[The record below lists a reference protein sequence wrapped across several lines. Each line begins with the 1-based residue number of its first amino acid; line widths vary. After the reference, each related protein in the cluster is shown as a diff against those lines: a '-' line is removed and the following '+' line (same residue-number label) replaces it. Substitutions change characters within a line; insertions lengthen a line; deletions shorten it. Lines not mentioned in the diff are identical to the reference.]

1 MAHVTQMN
9 LRRYRLMKAVG
20 FTEFGGPEVLK
31 MLEVDDPHAG
41 AGQVRVRVKVEAFDV
56 TPANT

>member
-1 MAHVTQMN
+1 
-9 LRRYRLMKAVG
+9 MKAVG